1 MRNIIFRGIDAD
13 RNIWLYG
20 FLSWKDYNGKRFSI
34 DNLCGFH
41 SHSGYNGKRFF
52 INNLRVLASTVGQF
66 TGLTDIEGKR
76 IFEKDIVEF
85 NGDRYVVEWDNYNC
99 HYILSNDEV
108 DELDLSP
115 ILNNEFVETTQLKV
129 VGNIFQLYKLPRDT
143 K

>member
-20 FLSWKDYNGKRFSI
+20 FLSWKDCSEKRFSI

-85 NGDRYVVEWDNYNC
+85 NGNHYEVEWDNYNC
-99 HYILSNDEV
+99 HCYLSNDEV

-115 ILNNEFVETTQLKV
+115 VLNNEFVETTQLKV
-129 VGNIFQLYKLPRDT
+129 IGNIFQLDKIPRDT